1 MKNILILGSSGMA
14 GHVITKY
21 LEEKNYNVIGLSRN
35 KKIAK
40 NTIFIDLLN
49 IKDFDKFLNENRFDF
64 IINCAGILNQFA
76 ENKPD
81 KAIFINSYV
90 PRFLERKYINST
102 TKIIQ
107 ISTDCVFSGTKGNY
121 KEEDFK
127 DGDTIYARTK
137 SLGELNNAK
146 DLTFRTSIIGP
157 DINENGIGL
166 FNWFMHQK
174 GKIKGFKEAYWTG
187 ITTIELAKSIEKALS
202 KNITGLYH
210 LVPKT
215 KINKF
220 DLLNLINQ
228 IFEKNIEIEED
239 FNYKVDKSLINTRD
253 DFDFEI
259 LDYDKMIKEMKIWI
273 KNHSELYNY

>member
-21 LEEKNYNVIGLSRN
+21 LEEKNYNVTGLSRN

-49 IKDFDKFLNENRFDF
+49 IKDFDKFLNENKFDF

-81 KAIFINSYV
+81 EAIFINSYV
-90 PRFLERKYINST
+90 PRFLEKKYINST
-102 TKIIQ
+102 TKIIH

-137 SLGELNNAK
+137 SLGELNNTK

-187 ITTIELAKSIEKALS
+187 ITTIEFAKSIEKALS
-202 KNITGLYH
+202 QDITGIYH
-210 LVPKT
+210 LVPKN

-239 FNYKVDKSLINTRD
+239 FNYKVDKSLINTRN

-259 LDYDKMIKEMKIWI
+259 LDYDQMIKEMKIWI

>member
-49 IKDFDKFLNENRFDF
+49 IKDFDKLLNENKFDF

-81 KAIFINSYV
+81 EAIFINSYV

-137 SLGELNNAK
+137 SLGELNNTK

-174 GKIKGFKEAYWTG
+174 GKIKGFKETYWTG
-187 ITTIELAKSIEKALS
+187 ITTIELAKSIEKTLS
-202 KNITGLYH
+202 QDITGLYH
-210 LVPKT
+210 LVPKN

-228 IFEKNIEIEED
+228 IFEKNIKIEED
-239 FNYKVDKSLINTRD
+239 FNYEVDKSPINTRN

-259 LDYDKMIKEMKIWI
+259 LDYDQMIKEMKMWI